1 MEIAIRPFSTSLLSA
16 SLSRQQNQT
25 VSTYYLHC
33 ITRLCDRTNCRTFK
47 QFNRR
52 RRRAAETLIGQ
63 DGISDEALFTSGPI
77 KTMAESSS
85 LTSKEEALSGGEGNG
100 RGASVGLEIAM
111 AVLIVVGVAALMM
124 AATFY
129 CKRMWLS

>member
-1 MEIAIRPFSTSLLSA
+1 METAIRPFSTSLPSA

-33 ITRLCDRTNCRTFK
+33 ITRLCDRTTCRTFK

-52 RRRAAETLIGQ
+52 RRRAAETPIGQ
-63 DGISDEALFTSGPI
+63 DEISDEALFTSGPI

-85 LTSKEEALSGGEGNG
+85 LTSKEEVLSGGQGSG
-100 RGASVGLEIAM
+100 RGASGLEIAM